1 MAKDM
6 HSGAVVALLRFLA
19 AEGYTSSDLLQAG
32 GDLFVNLLISVSNSP
47 DVKAAAEA
55 MMAKEI
61 KA

>member
-1 MAKDM
+1 MREEM
-6 HSGAVVALLRFLA
+6 HAPAVVSLLRFLA
-19 AEGYTSSDLLQAG
+19 DEGYISTDLLQAG

>member
-1 MAKDM
+1 M
-6 HSGAVVALLRFLA
+6 HAPAVVSLLRFLA
-19 AEGYTSSDLLQAG
+19 DEGYTSTDLLQAG

>member
-1 MAKDM
+1 MANDM
-6 HSGAVVALLRFLA
+6 HEGAVVALLQFLA
-19 AEGYTSSDLLQAG
+19 SEGYTSTDLLQAG

-55 MMAKEI
+55 MMAKEM

>member
-1 MAKDM
+1 M
-6 HSGAVVALLRFLA
+6 HAPAVVSLLRFLA
-19 AEGYTSSDLLQAG
+19 DEGYTSTDLLQAN

>member
-1 MAKDM
+1 M
-6 HSGAVVALLRFLA
+6 HAPAVVSLLRFLA
-19 AEGYTSSDLLQAG
+19 DEGYTSTDLLQAG
-32 GDLFVNLLISVSNSP
+32 GDLFVNLLISVSNNP